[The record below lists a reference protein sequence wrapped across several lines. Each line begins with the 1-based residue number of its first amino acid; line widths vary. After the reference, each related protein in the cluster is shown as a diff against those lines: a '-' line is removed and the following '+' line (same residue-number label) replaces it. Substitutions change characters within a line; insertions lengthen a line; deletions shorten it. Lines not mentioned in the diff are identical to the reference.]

1 MIERIDF
8 TKLPAL
14 AAWYGFVKYFWDTT
28 LEQRVQQKNFNV
40 MKTDICIWVHHR
52 EGVIEDVT
60 FGLIA
65 EAADIISTGGG
76 KGTITAVAL
85 GKDFEDPLD
94 RLGLYGVNRV
104 FHFKGSTAQ
113 RYHGEYYAGI
123 LAEFM
128 EKEKPFAIL
137 MAHTDQTEDLGPRLA
152 ALKGAGVVTR
162 AIDLD
167 KNEARQV
174 TVTRPIANGHL
185 SEKVHFNCPPPY
197 LVTFLPA
204 VLVLPEPQRG
214 KTASVIVKELPQL
227 TTRNLKTETVA
238 VIEASAGDM
247 DIAEADIVVA
257 GGRGVG
263 REERFEIIH
272 ELAAEIGG
280 SVAGTRPV
288 IDWQTL
294 AYERQIGQT
303 GKAVT
308 PQLIINCGISG
319 ANEYTAGM
327 EKSRKVVAINI
338 DPRARIF
345 RFADLGIV
353 GDVHQVLPL
362 LIKALKEKK
371 AAGKKQ

>member
-1 MIERIDF
+1 MGDIAGRI
-8 TKLPAL
+8 
-14 AAWYGFVKYFWDTT
+14 
-28 LEQRVQQKNFNV
+28 QQKRISV
-40 MKTDICIWVHHR
+40 METDICIWVHHR
-52 EGVIEDVT
+52 EGVFEDMT
-60 FGLIA
+60 FGLAA
-65 EAADIISTGGG
+65 EAEAIISAMGG

-85 GKDFEDPLD
+85 GKDFKDPLD
-94 RLGLYGVNRV
+94 QLGLYGVSRV
-104 FHFKGSTAQ
+104 FHFKGSAAEP
-113 RYHGEYYAGI
+113 YHGEYYAGI

-128 EKEKPFAIL
+128 ETERPFAFL
-137 MAHTDQTEDLGPRLA
+137 MAHTDQTADLGPRLA
-152 ALKGAGVVTR
+152 VLKGAGVVTR
-162 AIDLD
+162 AVDLD
-167 KNEARQV
+167 RDEAGQV

-185 SEKVHFNCPPPY
+185 SEKVCFGCPPPY

-204 VLVLPEPQRG
+204 VLTAPEPEG
-214 KTASVIVKELPQL
+214 EDNASVIVRELPEMS
-227 TTRNLKTETVA
+227 TRNLQTEIVD
-238 VIEASAGDM
+238 VIEASPGDV

-263 REERFEIIH
+263 RDERFEIIH

-303 GKAVT
+303 GKTVT

-327 EKSRKVVAINI
+327 EKSRKVIAINM
-338 DPRARIF
+338 DSKARIF
-345 RFADLGIV
+345 RFADLGVV

-362 LIKALKEKK
+362 LIERLKVEK
-371 AAGKKQ
+371 AAGKME